1 LNEPIR
7 TVLFVERRRTAPVDP
22 EAWKRL
28 IGAKPVDARLETLP
42 ETKMRRGVFAVSTI
56 VQIALAAALAALP
69 LIYPESLSIRMIYQ
83 VTPIAAP
90 VTEVPVPA
98 ERPAEQPKAL
108 KTAPEPVEQPLVPK
122 VIAPRA
128 LIAPKPRIL
137 NPHEQEAVV
146 PKVEPVLTSAKF
158 DVPLAQPERPRE
170 PVKTGMLNTGSDAQP
185 TLKAAVEKVQTGG
198 FGDPQGFASP
208 ESQAQHGNV
217 SRVGSFDLPS
227 GPGYGNGSGAANG
240 ARGVVASSGFGN
252 GIAVPPAA
260 NGNRAGV
267 RSGGFGAVTVAP
279 EAKAAPKQVE
289 SAPAIQPIVILEKPN
304 PVYTDEARRLRIEG
318 EVLVEVIFRASGQV
332 QTVRVVK
339 GLGHGLDEAALRAA
353 ERIRFK
359 PAIQQGQP
367 VDFPAVAHIVFQ
379 LAF

>member
-7 TVLFVERRRTAPVDP
+7 TVLFVERRRNAPVDP
-22 EAWKRL
+22 DAWKKL
-28 IGAKPVDARLETLP
+28 IGSKPVDARLETLP
-42 ETKMRRGVFAVSTI
+42 ETKMRRGVFAVSTT
-56 VQIALAAALAALP
+56 VQIGLAMALAALP
-69 LIYPESLSIRMIYQ
+69 LLFPETLSMRMIYQ

-90 VTEVPVPA
+90 VTEVHVAA
-98 ERPAEQPKAL
+98 EPPAEQPKAP
-108 KTAPEPVEQPLVPK
+108 KAPAEPIEPPPAPK

-137 NPHEQEAVV
+137 NRLEQEAVA

-158 DVPLAQPERPRE
+158 DMPAAQPERPRE
-170 PVKTGMLNTGSDAQP
+170 PVKTGILSTGSEAQP
-185 TLKAAVEKVQTGG
+185 TLTAAVEKVQTGG
-198 FGDPQGFASP
+198 FGDPHGFASP
-208 ESQAQHGNV
+208 ENPAQHGNV
-217 SRVGSFDLPS
+217 AQVGSFDLPS
-227 GPGYGNGSGAANG
+227 GPGYGNGSGGASG

-252 GIAVPPAA
+252 GVAVPPAA

-267 RSGGFGAVTVAP
+267 KSGGFGAVTVAP
-279 EAKAAPKQVE
+279 EAKATPKQAE
-289 SAPAIQPIVILEKPN
+289 SAPAVQPIVILEKPN

-353 ERIRFK
+353 EQIRFK